1 MANTKTND
9 KRCSNC
15 NKIKSNGQFFKG
27 IDICKSCLKVLIIE
41 PQSGKISLKKIDS
54 TMKILNKPYIEDLC
68 IRVLNREGTTP
79 TNFIGLYLKELNL
92 NNDYKN
98 ATYLDSILF
107 NERNRITKQVQ
118 TTIEKEE
125 ENKEE
130 VTDDMRFFWTKGL
143 ADITDKEILIL
154 QKMYDQY
161 TNNNDTTIVT
171 SHKVQSDFMSL
182 CKYELQKSKIEY
194 NLEEVKTCQT
204 LQKMIDD
211 LSESLGIQAIQKQ
224 SDFNSNKFT
233 IGLITRY
240 AEDIKKRPI
249 PRFVKDLGGICGI
262 NPIRESNKVDYVA
275 GMAEATGVSSIGIE
289 EAKTKLKEFEVK
301 VDEIYDNGEQIDDDN
316 N

>member
-54 TMKILNKPYIEDLC
+54 TMKILNKPFIEDLC

-125 ENKEE
+125 KDKEE

-154 QKMYDQY
+154 QKMYDEY
-161 TNNNDTTIVT
+161 TNNGDSTIVT
-171 SHKVQSDFMSL
+171 SKKTQDDFKAL

-194 NLEEVKTCQT
+194 NLEEVKTVQV

-224 SDFNSNKFT
+224 TKFDSGKFT
-233 IGLITRY
+233 LGLIARY
-240 AEDIKKRPI
+240 RELTKPI
-249 PRFVKDLGGICGI
+249 PRWEQDEKNYNVMKDLIKTHYLGGMGI
-262 NPIRESNKVDYVA
+262 SMGK
-275 GMAEATGVSSIGIE
+275 SSPEIE
-289 EAKTKLKEFEVK
+289 KAKERLKEFEVQMN
-301 VDEIYDNGEQIDDDN
+301 YSDDN
-316 N
+316 NEEDDDE